1 MPFRDSLE
9 INPGEFLLCGQV
21 MIPEFSLLAT
31 HQTVMTLDKQS
42 SEAVAAPSSL
52 SVLTPMLT
60 SDPPTQVLSSV
71 DLSWR

>member
-42 SEAVAAPSSL
+42 SEAAAAPSSL

-60 SDPPTQVLSSV
+60 PDPSTQVLSSV
-71 DLSWR
+71 DLS

>member
-31 HQTVMTLDKQS
+31 HQTVMTPDKQS

-60 SDPPTQVLSSV
+60 PDPPTQVLSSV